1 MSELVVSQV
10 TNDDLVAIGR
20 LLVAEGICKTEG
32 LMSKVARSVAASPET
47 CMIVRRDGAVIGAV
61 LSVFNGFHVFLSH
74 IVVSTTERRR
84 GIGRKLH
91 DELVTRAAKLGAV
104 GIITDSWLTATGFYH
119 SLGYRLPGAVFL
131 VRDVP

>member
-20 LLVAEGICKTEG
+20 LLVAEGICKAEG
-32 LMSKVARSVAASPET
+32 LTSKMARSVAASPET
-47 CMIVRRDGAVIGAV
+47 CVIARRDGVVVGAV
-61 LSVFNGFHVFLSH
+61 LAVFKGFHVFLSH
-74 IVVSTTERRR
+74 IVVSTAGQRR
-84 GIGRKLH
+84 GIGKKLH

-104 GIITDSWLTATGFYH
+104 GIITDSWLTATGLYY